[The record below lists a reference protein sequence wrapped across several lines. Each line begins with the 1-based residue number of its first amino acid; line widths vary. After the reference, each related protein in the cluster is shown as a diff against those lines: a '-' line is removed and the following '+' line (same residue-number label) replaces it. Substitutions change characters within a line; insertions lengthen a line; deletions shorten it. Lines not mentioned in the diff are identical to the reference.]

1 MCEKIALKKFI
12 RVPRSKEKS
21 MIEKGDYETHCC
33 GFIEWQP
40 EEVESIAISETTI
53 ELHGSQGA
61 SSADA
66 ARSPQTAETIIAVAR
81 KNGVIEI
88 ARKTKKYFLGEV
100 CSLFPPPI
108 HHTSAPSS
116 SPVLTIIR
124 SYFSVVFAVY

>member
-1 MCEKIALKKFI
+1 MKKIVLKKFI

-100 CSLFPPPI
+100 CSLFPHPFVIPPLPLALLYSLSSAL
-108 HHTSAPSS
+108 TS
-116 SPVLTIIR
+116 LWFLRYIR
-124 SYFSVVFAVY
+124 